1 MQAGSCQEDTSP
13 NLSMHT
19 ITSKKELRNWEWSI
33 DISLTIMTYEWQD
46 INSEL
51 WYIRITNLR
60 RKGQTLRSCNY
71 LNFFF
76 YCGRN
81 KNNSKMYTQNSKKK
95 KSELWDVNLEN
106 QDKVSISK
114 YKLIILRNQIRIEN
128 QKTCNCEKARF
139 VGSKLRIP
147 RKKSEF

>member
-19 ITSKKELRNWEWSI
+19 ITSKKELHSWEWSI

-76 YCGRN
+76 IVVETKTIPRCILRILR
-81 KNNSKMYTQNSKKK
+81 KK
-95 KSELWDVNLEN
+95 KSELWDVNLEI